1 MTSQTAAALIQDEIT
16 AANAR
21 FMAAYRKGDAAA
33 VAACYTAGSQL
44 LPAGGAAVPAAGIES
59 FWRGAMQM
67 GVQTVAVETTEL
79 DTPAGDT
86 AIETGQYTLRAA
98 DDSVIDRGKY
108 LVVWKR
114 EGGTWKLH
122 RDIWTTSVPA
132 GG

>member
-1 MTSQTAAALIQDEIT
+1 MTSQTTSAPIQSEIT

-33 VAACYTAGSQL
+33 VAACYTAGGQL
-44 LPAGGAAVPAAGIES
+44 LPAGSAAVPTGGIQA
-59 FWRGAMQM
+59 FWQGAMQM
-67 GVQTVAVETTEL
+67 GVQAVGLETAEL
-79 DTPAGDT
+79 DTPGSDT
-86 AIETGQYTLRAA
+86 AIEIGQYTLRAA

-114 EGGTWKLH
+114 EGGAWKMH
-122 RDIWTTSVPA
+122 RDIWTSSVPA